1 MDQKN
6 LNEFSQE
13 QIEDNKKRI
22 KGFFEFNE
30 KKKNQ
35 KDKELSQEKK
45 EVDAKFEKE
54 RIDNEH
60 KKAEEKNS

>member
-1 MDQKN
+1 MEQEE

-13 QIEDNKKRI
+13 QIEDNKSRI

-35 KDKELSQEKK
+35 EKKEFAQEKK
-45 EVDAKFEKE
+45 EVDAKMKKEKIDKE
-54 RIDNEH
+54 R
-60 KKAEEKNS
+60 KKAEDED